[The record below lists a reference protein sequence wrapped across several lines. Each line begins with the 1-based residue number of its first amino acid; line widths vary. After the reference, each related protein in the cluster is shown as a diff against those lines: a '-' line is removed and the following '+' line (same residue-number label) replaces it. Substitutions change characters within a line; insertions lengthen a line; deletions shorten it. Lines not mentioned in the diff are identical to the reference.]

1 MYSAPPGPWIALYFC
16 IYRFVMTD
24 IMFAIIIS
32 LMIDG
37 WAVSSKA
44 KNRREMSDAIAA
56 SLLKRALG
64 KAVSSSQ
71 AQKLQNYK
79 KKKTRTWQGF
89 VASIG
94 SLSELSL
101 IEDSYKKLKE
111 EKGGGGLQTSSA
123 SSSALSPAAGG
134 GGGGGAAVSEPDTAS
149 TLEVYGITKEH
160 LDLVEKRLRE
170 YEVTFSDVEAE
181 LDEDDKQG
189 DPNESWSLLR
199 SIGYRK

>member
-1 MYSAPPGPWIALYFC
+1 MFSGPPGPWIAVYFC

-44 KNRREMSDAIAA
+44 KDRREMSDAIAA

-64 KAVSSSQ
+64 KAVSSQ
-71 AQKLQNYK
+71 DPLQQQQQK
-79 KKKTRTWQGF
+79 KKNTWQGF

-101 IEDSYKKLKE
+101 IEDSYKKFKE
-111 EKGGGGLQTSSA
+111 DQEKGMGLQSSSA
-123 SSSALSPAAGG
+123 SSSSSSAVNDQAQSAA
-134 GGGGGAAVSEPDTAS
+134 P
-149 TLEVYGITKEH
+149 TLELYGITKEH

-170 YEVTFSDVEAE
+170 YEVAFIDVETE
-181 LDEDDKQG
+181 IVEDGLGEPK
-189 DPNESWSLLR
+189 ESWSLLR
-199 SIGYRK
+199 SIGYR

>member
-1 MYSAPPGPWIALYFC
+1 MFSGPPGPWIAVYFC

-44 KNRREMSDAIAA
+44 KDRREMSDAIAA

-64 KAVSSSQ
+64 KAVSSQ
-71 AQKLQNYK
+71 APLQQQQK
-79 KKKTRTWQGF
+79 KKKNTWQGF

-111 EKGGGGLQTSSA
+111 DQEKGMGLQSSSA
-123 SSSALSPAAGG
+123 SSSTTSSSSSAVHDQTQSAA
-134 GGGGGAAVSEPDTAS
+134 P
-149 TLEVYGITKEH
+149 TLELYGITKDH

-170 YEVTFSDVEAE
+170 YEVAFIDVETE
-181 LDEDDKQG
+181 IGEEGLGEPK
-189 DPNESWSLLR
+189 ESWSLLR
-199 SIGYRK
+199 SIGYR

>member
-1 MYSAPPGPWIALYFC
+1 
-16 IYRFVMTD
+16 MTD

-44 KNRREMSDAIAA
+44 KDRREMSDAIAA

-64 KAVSSSQ
+64 KAVSSQ
-71 AQKLQNYK
+71 DPLQQQQQK
-79 KKKTRTWQGF
+79 KKNTWQGF

-101 IEDSYKKLKE
+101 IEDSYKKFKE
-111 EKGGGGLQTSSA
+111 DQEKGMGLQSSSA
-123 SSSALSPAAGG
+123 SSSSSSSAVNDQAQSAA
-134 GGGGGAAVSEPDTAS
+134 P
-149 TLEVYGITKEH
+149 TLELYGISKAH

-170 YEVTFSDVEAE
+170 YEVAFIDVETE
-181 LDEDDKQG
+181 IVEDGIGEPK
-189 DPNESWSLLR
+189 ESWSLLR
-199 SIGYRK
+199 SIGYR

>member
-1 MYSAPPGPWIALYFC
+1 
-16 IYRFVMTD
+16 MTD

-64 KAVSSSQ
+64 QAASSQ
-71 AQKLQNYK
+71 DLQQQQNSKKSK
-79 KKKTRTWQGF
+79 KKRTWQGF

-101 IEDSYKKLKE
+101 VEDSFKKLKE
-111 EKGGGGLQTSSA
+111 GRDGRIYQSTSTRDISA
-123 SSSALSPAAGG
+123 SSSS
-134 GGGGGAAVSEPDTAS
+134 SSSSSTAS
-149 TLEVYGITKEH
+149 SASASASSSNETNTVPTLEVYGITKEH
-160 LDLVEKRLRE
+160 LDLVETRLRE
-170 YEVTFSDVEAE
+170 YETSFVDVETEIDTE
-181 LDEDDKQG
+181 LT
-189 DPNESWSLLR
+189 PNKSWSLFNYMR
-199 SIGYRK
+199 IAK

>member
-1 MYSAPPGPWIALYFC
+1 
-16 IYRFVMTD
+16 MTD

-64 KAVSSSQ
+64 QAASSQ
-71 AQKLQNYK
+71 DPQQQNSKKSK
-79 KKKTRTWQGF
+79 KKRTWQGF
-89 VASIG
+89 VGSIG

-101 IEDSYKKLKE
+101 VEDSFKKLKE
-111 EKGGGGLQTSSA
+111 GRDGRVFQSTSTRDMSSTTTSTTSSSTASSA
-123 SSSALSPAAGG
+123 SSSASSSNETNTVP
-134 GGGGGAAVSEPDTAS
+134 

-160 LDLVEKRLRE
+160 LDLVETRLRE
-170 YEVTFSDVEAE
+170 YETSFVDVETEIDSE
-181 LDEDDKQG
+181 LT
-189 DPNESWSLLR
+189 PNKSWSLFNYM
-199 SIGYRK
+199 SIAK

>member
-1 MYSAPPGPWIALYFC
+1 
-16 IYRFVMTD
+16 MTD

-64 KAVSSSQ
+64 QAASSQ
-71 AQKLQNYK
+71 DLQQQQNSKKSK
-79 KKKTRTWQGF
+79 KKRTWQGF

-101 IEDSYKKLKE
+101 VEDSFKKLKE
-111 EKGGGGLQTSSA
+111 GRDGRVFQSTSTRDI
-123 SSSALSPAAGG
+123 SSSSSSSNETNTVP
-134 GGGGGAAVSEPDTAS
+134 

-160 LDLVEKRLRE
+160 LDLVETRLRE
-170 YEVTFSDVEAE
+170 YETSFVDVETEIDSE
-181 LDEDDKQG
+181 LT
-189 DPNESWSLLR
+189 PNKSWSLFNYM
-199 SIGYRK
+199 SIAK